1 MDRNIR
7 YSDVLEKASSS
18 SGVKQKMTVIR
29 NTALELLFDSYIKYY
44 GIDSGIDFDVAYI
57 DEISYISNNN
67 ENNDTIVILN
77 LKEISPWIFDNI
89 YVLQDDQIQTESD
102 KIKAYLLPLLNK
114 LKNINAAVLFFNF
127 EKDYFESEFT
137 GTIPINK
144 IINALNVFIEYE
156 LEGNQNVYLID
167 INRVIAQ
174 IGAYNFYDK
183 RGYYLNS
190 SLYSKEGCNVLAHES
205 VRKLNVIYGKS
216 KKCIVLDCDNVLWGG
231 AIVDDGIDNI
241 KLGQVY
247 PGNAFQD
254 FQREIIKLCHQGIII
269 CLCSKNNEHDVISVL
284 QNHPDMLLKPE
295 YIAAYKINWNN
306 KADNINELAEELN
319 IGLDSMVFIDDSE
332 YEIALIN
339 KELPQIKTIHLNAE
353 RPHEFADILN
363 HCGLFEKIHITD
375 EDEKRAGLYI
385 DKSKRN
391 TYKQSFT
398 DLEAYHKSLE
408 TILTIKYADNFAI
421 PRLAQLSQRTNQF
434 NMTAKKYSEKDLY
447 SFTNSDIYDVIYLS
461 AQDIFGD
468 MGIVGC
474 AILNYFDKMAVI
486 EALMLSCR
494 VFCRGFEDVLLSQ
507 ICELAQSKGNFTIIG
522 KYTQTKKNEQFS
534 EFYPNHMFTKN
545 YDTYEKN
552 SNTSIT
558 FPNHFKEI
566 RGL

>member
-1 MDRNIR
+1 MDRYIR

-18 SGVKQKMTVIR
+18 SGVKQKITVIR

-44 GIDSGIDFDVAYI
+44 GIDSGIDFDVTYI
-57 DEISYISNNN
+57 DEVSYISNNN

-89 YVLQDDQIQTESD
+89 YVLQDDQIQAESD

-114 LKNINAAVLFFNF
+114 LKNISAQVLFFNF
-127 EKDYFESEFT
+127 EKDYFESECK

-144 IINALNVFIEYE
+144 IINTLNVFIASE

-190 SLYSKEGCNVLAHES
+190 SLYSKEGCNALAHKS

-306 KADNINELAEELN
+306 KADNINELSEELN

-332 YEIALIN
+332 YEIGLIN

-353 RPHEFADILN
+353 QPHEYADILN
-363 HCGLFEKIHITD
+363 HCGLFEKIHVTD
-375 EDEKRAGLYI
+375 EDEKRAALYI
-385 DKSKRN
+385 EKSKRS

-398 DLEAYHKSLE
+398 NLEAYHKSLE
-408 TILTIKYADNFAI
+408 TILTIKYTDNFSV

-434 NMTAKKYSEKDLY
+434 NLTAKKYSEQDLY
-447 SFTNSDIYDVIYLS
+447 DFINSETYDVILLS
-461 AQDIFGD
+461 AQDIFGA

-474 AILNYFDKMAVI
+474 AIIHYVDNIAII
-486 EALMLSCR
+486 EAFMLSCR

-507 ICELAQSKGNFTIIG
+507 ICKLTQSKGYLTITG
-522 KYTQTKKNEQFS
+522 KYNQTEKNKRFS
-534 EFYPNHMFTKN
+534 DFYSKHMFIN
-545 YDTYEKN
+545 NVDSYEIN
-552 SNTSIT
+552 SNISIT